1 MRVCIVTLVVCGAL
15 LTASLFSSSLEHAL
29 PIDVFWA
36 VLRVAPVGASTSG
49 TFNVIGAYVAL
60 PFGGFVDRSFWV
72 LLVVACLTTFATTSV
87 VDTLGPVMS
96 VPMAVA
102 TLSRAKVTKNIT
114 RVFPDA
120 DFDRAFRNAASWV
133 DDFANV
139 FFARG
144 CNFHIAGQAVGVGG
158 IGCSGDCDH

>member
-1 MRVCIVTLVVCGAL
+1 M
-15 LTASLFSSSLEHAL
+15 
-29 PIDVFWA
+29 
-36 VLRVAPVGASTSG
+36 GASTSG

-60 PFGGFVDRSFWV
+60 PFGGFVDRSFRV
-72 LLVVACLTTFATTSV
+72 LLVVACLATFATTSI

-102 TLSRAKVTKNIT
+102 TLPRSKITKDVT
-114 RVFPDA
+114 RVFLDTN
-120 DFDRAFRNAASWV
+120 FDRAFCSAATWV

-144 CNFHIAGQAVGVGG
+144 CNLHIAGQAVGVGG